1 MDANYAKSSW
11 VSYDMPEQSIHAWRA
26 VSVTADPLATYMRVP
41 LFASCPSVCMHVAK
55 LLGFDDF
62 VPPFS
67 GASSQQLLRG
77 ANFASAAA
85 GIREETGQ
93 QLVRTHGQ
101 NSKFYRACMHGV
113 LALVST

>member
-1 MDANYAKSSW
+1 MDANHAKSRW
-11 VSYDMPEQSIHAWRA
+11 VSYNMPEQSMHACMPCAGSLDIHYSCVRHCLLCA
-26 VSVTADPLATYMRVP
+26 RVH
-41 LFASCPSVCMHVAK
+41 AAK

-93 QLVRTHGQ
+93 QLVYIRLYARMLIQ
-101 NSKFYRACMHGV
+101 NLPRPCMHDV
-113 LALVST
+113 